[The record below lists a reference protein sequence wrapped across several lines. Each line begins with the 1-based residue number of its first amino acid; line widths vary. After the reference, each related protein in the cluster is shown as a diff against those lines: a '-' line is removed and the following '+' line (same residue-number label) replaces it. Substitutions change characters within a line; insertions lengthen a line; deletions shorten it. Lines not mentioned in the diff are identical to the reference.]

1 MLNRTFPKI
10 LLVFVLVFVVVHSVL
25 GDEPET
31 RFNDHLQIVKKL
43 IEGDYSKRGAD
54 VCLGCHDDEEPFPT
68 SALFE
73 TVHGHP
79 EITGSPFQ
87 QSETAQLPHGLQ
99 CEACHGPAGEHI
111 QKFLDEGEDREPM
124 LNFGTQANVKTDLQ
138 NQVCLACHENYNR
151 AHWQNSAHELAELSC
166 TDCHEIHNRVD
177 GVRTREKHN
186 DMCISCHREV
196 GADLLKRSSHPM
208 RENTLICLDCHD
220 PHGALLSAESLVRQP
235 STNEV
240 CFECHQEKAGP
251 FVWEHPPV
259 VENCNI
265 CHLPHGSNQQAL
277 LVQKVPQLCQ
287 TCHSSAGHRSLR
299 MDPERKP
306 SDRNAEFQF
315 LSGCLNCHAE
325 IHGSDHPSGSLFRR

>member
-1 MLNRTFPKI
+1 M
-10 LLVFVLVFVVVHSVL
+10 VFLVVHSVQ

-31 RFNDHLQIVKKL
+31 RFDDHLQIVKKL

-54 VCLGCHDDEEPFPT
+54 ACLGCHDDEEPFPT
-68 SALFE
+68 LAVFE

-79 EITGSPFQ
+79 QISGSPFQ
-87 QSETAQLPHGLQ
+87 QSETARLPHGLQ

-111 QKFLDEGEDREPM
+111 QKFLEVGESREPM
-124 LNFGTQANVKTDLQ
+124 LNFGTRANVKADLQ

-186 DMCISCHREV
+186 GMCISCHREV
-196 GADLLKRSSHPM
+196 GGDLLKRSSHPM

-220 PHGALLSAESLVRQP
+220 PHGALLSSETLVRQP

-259 VENCNI
+259 VEDCNI
-265 CHLPHGSNQQAL
+265 CHLP
-277 LVQKVPQLCQ
+277 
-287 TCHSSAGHRSLR
+287 
-299 MDPERKP
+299 DRKP
-306 SDRNAEFQF
+306 QDLNAEFQF
-315 LSGCLNCHAE
+315 LSACLNCHAE
-325 IHGSDHPSGSLFRR
+325 VHGSDHPSGSLFRR